1 MAGKKRSSRRWTRLI
16 GGLLG
21 SGIVWGFY
29 VSRTS
34 DKEIGAASLHEAK
47 RLFEY
52 TELLPSD
59 EGEIVRHTYYTLSF
73 NSRHKQA
80 NWVYYIL
87 GSEGKERV
95 AERTDRFRED
105 KKVPS
110 GSAKPSDYTKSGY
123 DRGHLCPAADMTHSA
138 EAMEET
144 FLMSNISPQLPVF
157 NRGIWKSLEKQVRDW
172 GEKERIYIVTGPVFK
187 DNKGKIGRTGVT
199 VPGFFYKVVYAPGA
213 RQMIAFVLP
222 NTQEKRQLRDYAVTV
237 DSVERLTNID
247 FFPQLSD
254 TLENR
259 LEAAVNYDS
268 WR

>member
-1 MAGKKRSSRRWTRLI
+1 MTGKKRYSRRWTRLI

-21 SGIVWGFY
+21 LGIVWGFY

-52 TELLPSD
+52 TELLPSG

-80 NWVYYIL
+80 NWVYYTL
-87 GSEGKERV
+87 ELEGKERV

-110 GSAKPSDYTKSGY
+110 GSAKPSDYIKSGY
-123 DRGHLCPAADMTHSA
+123 DRGHLCPAADMAHSA

-157 NRGIWKSLEKQVRDW
+157 NRGIWKSLEKLVRFFLQSSLCS
-172 GEKERIYIVTGPVFK
+172 RGPANDCFCSSQYPRK
-187 DNKGKIGRTGVT
+187 KAIAGLCSDCGFRRTAH
-199 VPGFFYKVVYAPGA
+199 KH
-213 RQMIAFVLP
+213 R
-222 NTQEKRQLRDYAVTV
+222 
-237 DSVERLTNID
+237 
-247 FFPQLSD
+247 FFP
-254 TLENR
+254 TIIR
-259 LEAAVNYDS
+259 YT
-268 WR
+268 

>member
-21 SGIVWGFY
+21 LGIVWGFY

-34 DKEIGAASLHEAK
+34 DKNEQPLCMKQRGCLNIRNCFLRVREK
-47 RLFEY
+47 LFVILIIRLVSIAGINK
-52 TELLPSD
+52 P
-59 EGEIVRHTYYTLSF
+59 
-73 NSRHKQA
+73 

-87 GSEGKERV
+87 GSKEKKGV
-95 AERTDRFRED
+95 AERTDRFRKIKSTFRICE
-105 KKVPS
+105 
-110 GSAKPSDYTKSGY
+110 AFRLHQSGY

-199 VPGFFYKVVYAPGA
+199 VPGFFYKVVYAPG
-213 RQMIAFVLP
+213 P
-222 NTQEKRQLRDYAVTV
+222 GK
-237 DSVERLTNID
+237 
-247 FFPQLSD
+247 
-254 TLENR
+254 
-259 LEAAVNYDS
+259 
-268 WR
+268 

>member
-1 MAGKKRSSRRWTRLI
+1 ML
-16 GGLLG
+16 GL
-21 SGIVWGFY
+21 GIVWGFY

-52 TELLPSD
+52 TELLPSG

-80 NWVYYIL
+80 NWVYYTL
-87 GSEGKERV
+87 ELEGKERV

-105 KKVPS
+105 KKVSS
-110 GSAKPSDYTKSGY
+110 GSAKPSDYIKSGY
-123 DRGHLCPAADMTHSA
+123 DRGHLCPAADMAHSA

-157 NRGIWKSLEKQVRDW
+157 NRGIWKSLEKLVRDW

-213 RQMIAFVLP
+213 RQMIAFVLFP
-222 NTQEKRQLRDYAVTV
+222 AITDNSLGVFSQNISSSEKYSYIVF
-237 DSVERLTNID
+237 S
-247 FFPQLSD
+247 LSSSSISCG
-254 TLENR
+254 R
-259 LEAAVNYDS
+259 
-268 WR
+268 

>member
-21 SGIVWGFY
+21 LGIVWGFY

-52 TELLPSD
+52 TELLPSG

-80 NWVYYIL
+80 NWVYYTL
-87 GSEGKERV
+87 ELEGKERV

-105 KKVPS
+105 KKVSS
-110 GSAKPSDYTKSGY
+110 GSAKPSDYIKSGY
-123 DRGHLCPAADMTHSA
+123 DRGHLCPAADMAHSA

-199 VPGFFYKVVYAPGA
+199 VPGFSTK
-213 RQMIAFVLP
+213 
-222 NTQEKRQLRDYAVTV
+222 
-237 DSVERLTNID
+237 
-247 FFPQLSD
+247 
-254 TLENR
+254 
-259 LEAAVNYDS
+259 
-268 WR
+268 